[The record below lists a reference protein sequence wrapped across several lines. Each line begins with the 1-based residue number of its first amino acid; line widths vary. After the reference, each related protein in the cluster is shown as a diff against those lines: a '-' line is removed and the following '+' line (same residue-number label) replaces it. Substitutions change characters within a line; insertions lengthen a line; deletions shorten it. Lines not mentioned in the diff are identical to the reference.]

1 MPRKSLPY
9 QKRTGAIILKRL
21 AKGETLAS
29 ICKDAHIPSR
39 ATVYK
44 WLRDNPDFLAS
55 YQKTQKGDTSFMS
68 PYAHVRARAL
78 SADTSEKTHS
88 KKTHAE
94 TPRGRPSEF
103 NEVVAGLII
112 EMLLE
117 GHSMRSI
124 CQLEDMP
131 SKATVFR
138 WMQHNAQFRADYELA
153 KQYDADWLIEEVKEI
168 ADDASKDWIDTEG
181 GKVFNKEAVQRA
193 RLRVDARF
201 KLAEKLFP
209 KRFGAKVTQ
218 EITGQNGAPIELK
231 NTSVT
236 DLEVA
241 RRIAHLLEKGVK
253 SAKEGKKERG

>member
-9 QKRTGAIILKRL
+9 QKHTGAIILKRL

-29 ICKDAHIPSR
+29 ICQDAHIPSR
-39 ATVYK
+39 TTVYK
-44 WLRDNPDFLAS
+44 WLRDNPDFLIK
-55 YQKTQKGDTSFMS
+55 YRNTQKGDTSFMS
-68 PYAHVRARAL
+68 PFVRVRARAL
-78 SADTSEKTHS
+78 GADTADKTHDEKTHAAKS
-88 KKTHAE
+88 
-94 TPRGRPSEF
+94 RGRPSEF
-103 NEVVAGLII
+103 NQVIADLII

-117 GHSMRSI
+117 GQSMRSI
-124 CQLEDMP
+124 CALEDMP

-138 WMQHNAQFRADYELA
+138 WMKHSPKFRADYELA
-153 KQYDADWLIEEVKEI
+153 KQYDADWLIDEIKDI
-168 ADDASKDWIDTEG
+168 ADDSASDWIDTEA
-181 GKVFNKEAVQRA
+181 GKVFNKEAVQRS

-241 RRIAHLLEKGVK
+241 RRIAHLLEKGANVVK
-253 SAKEGKKERG
+253 SGKKERG